1 MLWLLTAIG
10 SASLALHEINELADS
25 QMAQLARTL
34 LQTTRDYH
42 QSSAGANI
50 MPSPPFPGSGYAED
64 NNTGFAIWNPSGK
77 RILADRHGMEI
88 PYQTTPGFTNN
99 HPIWRGNSW
108 RYLYL
113 HDAETG
119 HTVAVTQRQKER
131 LAILASALSLQLGL
145 TLLSLPLLALL
156 LSRGIRRGLLPLTRL
171 STDLHN
177 RDANNL
183 YPLPEQV
190 PAETLPFI
198 QSLNRLFA
206 RLADALVRERRFTAD
221 AAHELRSPLAAL
233 KVQTDVLAI
242 TEDADEQQHHLH
254 HITRSIERTQRLVD
268 QLLVLARLDPLQQL
282 PETMPLNWLA
292 LTEQALTH
300 ANRQARE
307 KRIRLILETPG
318 AAENLPTNGNPT
330 LLELMLRNL
339 LDNAIRYSPE
349 NSSLT
354 VQVATDRIAVCDQGP
369 GIAAEHLPHIRERF
383 YRPAGQNEQGSGL
396 GLSIVERIATLHGLQ
411 LDLLNHT
418 PHGLCAVLT
427 PIHRHT
433 SASP

>member
-156 LSRGIRRGLLPLTRL
+156 LSRGIRRGLLDHQLC
-171 STDLHN
+171 
-177 RDANNL
+177 
-183 YPLPEQV
+183 
-190 PAETLPFI
+190 I
-198 QSLNRLFA
+198 G
-206 RLADALVRERRFTAD
+206 
-221 AAHELRSPLAAL
+221 EL
-233 KVQTDVLAI
+233 
-242 TEDADEQQHHLH
+242 DEPP
-254 HITRSIERTQRLVD
+254 D
-268 QLLVLARLDPLQQL
+268 
-282 PETMPLNWLA
+282 
-292 LTEQALTH
+292 
-300 ANRQARE
+300 
-307 KRIRLILETPG
+307 G
-318 AAENLPTNGNPT
+318 
-330 LLELMLRNL
+330 
-339 LDNAIRYSPE
+339 
-349 NSSLT
+349 
-354 VQVATDRIAVCDQGP
+354 
-369 GIAAEHLPHIRERF
+369 
-383 YRPAGQNEQGSGL
+383 RPALRQ
-396 GLSIVERIATLHGLQ
+396 
-411 LDLLNHT
+411 
-418 PHGLCAVLT
+418 PCAG
-427 PIHRHT
+427 R
-433 SASP
+433 